1 MRILSRVVCVALLLG
16 LGVSAGFGWG
26 TVTHVY
32 FANHLGVMFGPLNQ
46 NEIYGATLPDLFG
59 YSFGDIPALTVDYGL
74 HTDKSLLW
82 SLYHEAQSREA
93 KAAFYGVF
101 THNNVAPE
109 GWKSVSGAD
118 WYAHGVYPG
127 NEQGWVIRQGL
138 KLVSNPEIA
147 GYIVGLV
154 GEENFESF
162 APVVGHTLIETAVDI
177 LVKRNL
183 DPLVGARLYFAAK
196 NRTEEVPLVLKKVL
210 GGMYPGVEEVEAY
223 NKEQTMGYGQL
234 FLMPE
239 DQLIGAI
246 SGQTATVAMLYIT
259 KQLGLPAPEG
269 GIDANVIAQ
278 FIGMAIKQVQP
289 IYRMELMATLARVAF
304 NMRNGPPPAGPI
316 FAFCKDE
323 EMESVVQK
331 AGLSVEQPTDF
342 ALGQNYPNPFNP
354 STNISYSLPADAHVS
369 LKVYNSLGQE
379 VASLVDEA
387 RPAGQYVA
395 VWNAAGMASGIY
407 FYRLQAGSYIETKRM
422 TLLK

>member
-1 MRILSRVVCVALLLG
+1 
-16 LGVSAGFGWG
+16 
-26 TVTHVY
+26 VTHVY

-59 YSFGDIPALTVDYGL
+59 YFFGDNNALAVDYAL
-74 HTDKSLLW
+74 HTDKALLW
-82 SLYHEAQSREA
+82 SLYQAAQAPQA

-127 NEQGWVIRQGL
+127 DLQGWVIRQGMI
-138 KLVSNPEIA
+138 LVGKPEIA
-147 GYIVGLV
+147 SYIETLV
-154 GEENFESF
+154 GSANVEAF

-177 LVKRNL
+177 LVKRYD
-183 DPLVGARLYFAAK
+183 DPLVGARLYLAAK
-196 NRTEEVPLVLKKVL
+196 NRTDEVPAVLKTVL
-210 GGMYPGVEEVEAY
+210 GGSYPGIEEVEAY
-223 NKEQTMGYGQL
+223 NQAQTIQYGQL
-234 FLMPE
+234 FLLPE
-239 DQLIGAI
+239 GQLIGAI
-246 SGQTATVAMLYIT
+246 SEQIKQVATLYIT
-259 KQLGLPAPEG
+259 NQLGLPPPKG
-269 GIDANVIAQ
+269 GIDANAIAQ
-278 FIGMAIKQVQP
+278 FIRMAIRQAQP

-316 FAFCKDE
+316 FAFYKDE
-323 EMESVVQK
+323 ELESVAQK
-331 AGLSVEQPTDF
+331 TGIAVELPTDF

-395 VWNAAGMASGIY
+395 VWNAAGMASGVY
-407 FYRLQAGSYIETKRM
+407 FCRLQAGSYIETKRM